1 MGETELVFVD
11 TNIFL
16 EVALEDAK
24 SEYCELFLRKLARQ
38 ELSAITSDFVL
49 YSCLIQIEKRYKN
62 PKIIRDFILSINE
75 LKGLTIIRPSF
86 EEIYGAI
93 AIAEKYKLDFD
104 DSFVVAC
111 MIINGTKTL
120 ISLDK
125 DFDNVKEIARKEP
138 TL

>member
-24 SEYCELFLRKLARQ
+24 NDQCELFLRRLARQ
-38 ELSAITSDFVL
+38 EISAITSDFVL
-49 YSCLIQIEKRYKN
+49 YSCLIQIERRYKN
-62 PKIIRDFILSINE
+62 PKVIRDFFLSINE
-75 LKGLTIIRPSF
+75 LKGLTIVRPSF
-86 EEIYGAI
+86 KEMYGAV
-93 AIAEKYKLDFD
+93 AVAEKYKLDFD

-111 MIINGTKTL
+111 MILNGVTTL

-125 DFDNVKEIARKEP
+125 DFDRVKEIIRKEP
-138 TL
+138 

>member
-1 MGETELVFVD
+1 M
-11 TNIFL
+11 
-16 EVALEDAK
+16 
-24 SEYCELFLRKLARQ
+24 
-38 ELSAITSDFVL
+38 
-49 YSCLIQIEKRYKN
+49 
-62 PKIIRDFILSINE
+62 
-75 LKGLTIIRPSF
+75 
-86 EEIYGAI
+86 
-93 AIAEKYKLDFD
+93 KYKLDFD